1 MNFFLLIGNK
11 DLKKKKNENMIVE
24 DKYFV
29 SNYQER
35 RNLISLSPSSKFIL
49 YILKQRGPL
58 NQSDILRRTLLP
70 KRTVAYS
77 LKRLQ
82 ENNFIRKYKD
92 QKDKRISIFEI
103 LI

>member
-1 MNFFLLIGNK
+1 
-11 DLKKKKNENMIVE
+11 MIVE

-29 SNYQER
+29 NTYEEKMG
-35 RNLISLSPSSKFIL
+35 LFSLSPSCKFIL

-58 NQSDILRRTLLP
+58 NQKQILSKTLLP

-77 LKRLQ
+77 LKTLQ
-82 ENNFIRKYKD
+82 QNKFIKKSKD
-92 QKDKRISIFEI
+92 EKDKRISIFEV

>member
-1 MNFFLLIGNK
+1 
-11 DLKKKKNENMIVE
+11 MIVE
-24 DKYFV
+24 DKYSV

-58 NQSDILRRTLLP
+58 NQTEILKKTLLP

-77 LKRLQ
+77 LKKLR
-82 ENNFIRKYKD
+82 ENNFIRRYKD
-92 QKDKRISIFEI
+92 EKDKRISIFEV
-103 LI
+103 LV

>member
-1 MNFFLLIGNK
+1 
-11 DLKKKKNENMIVE
+11 MIVE

-29 SNYQER
+29 SSHEEKQ
-35 RNLISLSPSSKFIL
+35 NLVTLSPSSKFIL

-58 NQSDILRRTLLP
+58 TQSEILKKTLLP

-77 LKRLQ
+77 LKRLL
-82 ENNFIRKYKD
+82 ESHFIKKSKD
-92 QKDKRISIFEI
+92 KKDKRVSIFEI